1 MYCKILIKIEER
13 LVISLQPFYEGRRNY
28 NLPFCMFFVLE
39 LLRVEHLDKY
49 LISNVN
55 IVGNFLILI

>member
-1 MYCKILIKIEER
+1 MYCKILIKMEER

-28 NLPFCMFFVLE
+28 NLLFCMFFVLE